1 MATRQVPTSLVRDE
15 EIYRVLGQLI
25 AVRRKGHGL
34 TQNELADKVHM
45 SRASIANIERGRQKV
60 LVHQLYRFAEALKVP
75 EVGDLLPLTV
85 VPNRQ
90 NADFLGVT
98 FSNENIS
105 ETNKALMS
113 DLVSKALSQRKVKP

>member
-1 MATRQVPTSLVRDE
+1 MQTSLMRDE

-25 AVRRKGHGL
+25 AARRKGCRL

-75 EVGDLLPLTV
+75 EVGDLLPSLAV
-85 VPNRQ
+85 VPDRQ
-90 NADFLGVT
+90 NADFLGVV

-105 ETNKALMS
+105 ETDKALMS
-113 DLVSKALSQRKVKP
+113 GLVSKALSQRKVKP

>member
-1 MATRQVPTSLVRDE
+1 MQTSLVRDE

-25 AVRRKGHGL
+25 AVRRKGFGL

-60 LVHQLYRFAEALKVP
+60 MVHQLYRFAEALKVP

-90 NADFLGVT
+90 NADFLGVA